1 MIARTFNRI
10 LWAIT
15 LGGALL
21 LAARMILA
29 GAAALGAALLV
40 AAAFVAW
47 VYNSPRARASR
58 YLLPGLA
65 TFAIFVLMPLLY
77 TVYIAFTNFSGE
89 HLLSQDRVRAWFA
102 QDFYAPDDARYGFRL
117 YPVPGEAS
125 SFCVVATVP
134 RKPEPFGDG
143 STSIHIVSGP
153 EDDFGNRLLVS
164 RPFTPAEAAAGKPVM
179 MGLNIVPPKSKPLS
193 IRDIIAARPWLNRAR
208 FTPPGATVPLRL
220 VNLRTLGFRLP
231 LWNEDGDKLV
241 NAVTG
246 QTLVPDAKRG
256 NFVDGQTREPVGPG
270 WRVWIG
276 TENFRLIFTD
286 PAIRAPFLKIF
297 GWNVVFAFLSVAI
310 TFAIGVVL
318 ASLLQWKALRGRAIY
333 RTLLILPYAIPAFIP
348 ILVFR
353 GLFNE
358 GYGEIN
364 LVLTQLFG
372 IAPKWFTDPALAR
385 AMILIVNTWLG
396 YPYMMIIASGMLQAV
411 PDELYEAT
419 AIDGA
424 GPWTNFTQ
432 VTLPQIFPP
441 LFPLLIASFAFNFNN
456 FSLIYLLTGGKP
468 DIVGSATV
476 AGTTDL
482 LVSYTFRM
490 AFKDSSARF
499 GFASAVATLLFIVVA
514 VLAWQQLRFSKPAPA
529 AKGGR

>member
-1 MIARTFNRI
+1 MIYRGLQRLF
-10 LWAIT
+10 WT
-15 LGGALL
+15 LLLLGSGLLAFRMALAGAPVFGGGL
-21 LAARMILA
+21 LAAVLFA
-29 GAAALGAALLV
+29 
-40 AAAFVAW
+40 AW
-47 VYNSPRARASR
+47 VYNSARVHAAR

-65 TFAIFVLMPLLY
+65 AFAVFVLAPLVY

-89 HLLSQDRVRAWFA
+89 HLLTQERVRAWFA
-102 QDFYAPDDARYGFRL
+102 QDLYAPDETRYAFRL
-117 YPVPGEAS
+117 HPAAEPGK
-125 SFCVVATVP
+125 FQVVVVVP
-134 RKPEPFGDG
+134 RPASESFGDG
-143 STSIHIVSGP
+143 STSLHVVSGP
-153 EDDFGNRLLVS
+153 EDEFGNRLMIS
-164 RPFTPAEAAAGKPVM
+164 RPFATNEAAAGQPVTLA
-179 MGLNIVPPKSKPLS
+179 LNIVPPQAKPLG
-193 IRDIIAARPWLNRAR
+193 IREVIAARPWLNPAR
-208 FTPPGATVPLRL
+208 FSAPGQPVPLRL
-220 VNLRTLGFRLP
+220 VSLRALGYRLP
-231 LWNEDGDKLV
+231 LWNEKDGTLV

-246 QTLVPDAKRG
+246 QILISDPARG
-256 NFVDGQTREPVGPG
+256 NYVDDKTGEPVGPG
-270 WRVWIG
+270 WRVWVG
-276 TENFRLIFTD
+276 PANFRLIFKD

-297 GWNVVFAFLSVAI
+297 GWNLAFAFLSVAI
-310 TFAIGVVL
+310 TFAIGVCL
-318 ASLLQWKALRGRAIY
+318 ACLLQWKALRGRALY

-364 LVLTQLFG
+364 HALTTLFG
-372 IAPKWFTDPALAR
+372 IAPKWFTDPMLAR
-385 AMILIVNTWLG
+385 TMILLVNAWLG

-424 GPWTNFTQ
+424 GPWTNFTR

-468 DIVGSATV
+468 DITGSATV

-499 GFASAVATLLFIVVA
+499 GFASAVATLLFFVVA
-514 VLAWQQLRFSKPAPA
+514 ILAWQQLRFSRPAPA
-529 AKGGR
+529 VKGGR

>member
-1 MIARTFNRI
+1 MAARTFSRI
-10 LWAIT
+10 LWA
-15 LGGALL
+15 LLVAGAAL
-21 LAARMILA
+21 LAARMAWA
-29 GAAALGAALLV
+29 GAPLLGASLFAAALFA
-40 AAAFVAW
+40 AW
-47 VYNSPRARASR
+47 VYTSTRAHAAR

-65 TFAIFVLMPLLY
+65 AFAVFALMPLLY
-77 TVYIAFTNFSGE
+77 TVYVAFTNFSGE

-102 QDFYAPDDARYGFRL
+102 QDAYAPRDDRLPFRL
-117 YPVPGEAS
+117 HPADLPGQFQIVVPMGN
-125 SFCVVATVP
+125 
-134 RKPEPFGDG
+134 GDLG
-143 STSIHIVSGP
+143 K
-153 EDDFGNRLLVS
+153 NLLIS
-164 RPFTPAEAAAGKPVM
+164 RPFTPAEAAAGQPVVLA
-179 MGLNIVPPKSKPLS
+179 LNIVAPTAKPLPL
-193 IRDIIAARPWLNRAR
+193 RDVVAARPWLNSAR
-208 FTPPGATVPLRL
+208 FSFPGSPVPLRL
-220 VNLRTLGFRLP
+220 VGLRALGFRLP
-231 LWNEDGDKLV
+231 LWDEDGEKLV

-246 QTLVPDAKRG
+246 QVLVPDPRRG
-256 NFVDGQTREPVGPG
+256 NYVDEKTGEPVGPG
-270 WRVWIG
+270 WRVWVG
-276 TENFRLIFTD
+276 TENFRLIFRD

-297 GWNVVFAFLSVAI
+297 GWNVAFAFLSVAT
-310 TFAIGVVL
+310 TFAIGVAL
-318 ASLLQWKALRGRAIY
+318 ACLLQWKALRGRAIY

-348 ILVFR
+348 ILVFK

-358 GYGEIN
+358 GFGEIN
-364 LVLTQLFG
+364 QILTALFG
-372 IAPKWFTDPALAR
+372 IAPKWFTDPWLAR
-385 AMILIVNTWLG
+385 AMILIVNAWLG

-424 GPWTNFTQ
+424 GPWTNFWK

-514 VLAWQQLRFSKPAPA
+514 VLAWQQLRFSRRQAVPA
-529 AKGGR
+529 AKGGRHG

>member
-1 MIARTFNRI
+1 MIARGFNRL
-10 LWAIT
+10 LWLIV
-15 LGGALL
+15 LGGALV
-21 LAARMILA
+21 LAARMAWA
-29 GAAALGAALLV
+29 GAAALGAALLA
-40 AAAFVAW
+40 AAAFAAW
-47 VYNSPRARASR
+47 VYTSARARASR

-65 TFAIFVLMPLLY
+65 AFAIFVLMPLLY
-77 TVYIAFTNFSGE
+77 TVYIAFTNFSGD
-89 HLLSQDRVRAWFA
+89 HLHSQARVRAWFA
-102 QDFYAPDDARYGFRL
+102 QDFYAPAPDRYPFRL
-117 YPVPGEAS
+117 HPAAETNKYQISITLEKGELGHN
-125 SFCVVATVP
+125 VL
-134 RKPEPFGDG
+134 
-143 STSIHIVSGP
+143 I
-153 EDDFGNRLLVS
+153 S
-164 RPFTPAEAAAGKPVM
+164 RPFTPAEAAAGQPVTLA
-179 MGLNIVPPKSKPLS
+179 LNIVAPKAKPLGL
-193 IRDIIAARPWLNRAR
+193 RDIIALRPWLNLAR
-208 FTPPGATVPLRL
+208 FTPPGATTPLRL

-231 LWNEDGDKLV
+231 LWNEEGERLV
-241 NAVTG
+241 NAITG
-246 QTLVPDAKRG
+246 QVLVPDAKRG
-256 NFVDGQTREPVGPG
+256 NYVDVETRAPVGPG

-276 TENFRLIFTD
+276 TENFRLIFRD

-297 GWNVVFAFLSVAI
+297 GWNVCFAFLSVAI

-318 ASLLQWKALRGRAIY
+318 ASLLQWKALRGRQIY

-364 LVLTQLFG
+364 LVLSQLFG
-372 IAPKWFTDPALAR
+372 LAPHWFTDPWLAR

-424 GPWTNFTQ
+424 GPWTNFAK

-514 VLAWQQLRFSKPAPA
+514 ILAWQQLRFSKRQPAPA
-529 AKGGR
+529 AKGGRNG

>member
-1 MIARTFNRI
+1 MIARAFNRI
-10 LWAIT
+10 LWAIV
-15 LGGALL
+15 LGGALFL
-21 LAARMILA
+21 SARMVWA
-29 GAAALGAALLV
+29 GAPVLGAAMAV
-40 AAAFVAW
+40 TAMFVAW
-47 VYNSPRARASR
+47 IYNSSRAHASR

-65 TFAIFVLMPLLY
+65 AFAIFVLMPLLY

-89 HLLSQDRVRAWFA
+89 HLLSQARVRAWFA
-102 QDFYAPDDARYGFRL
+102 QDFYAPSPERYSFRIHPGAESGK
-117 YPVPGEAS
+117 YQVVVPLEKGEMG
-125 SFCVVATVP
+125 
-134 RKPEPFGDG
+134 RNQL
-143 STSIHIVSGP
+143 I
-153 EDDFGNRLLVS
+153 S
-164 RPFTPAEAAAGKPVM
+164 RPFTPEEARAGNPVTLA
-179 MGLNIVPPKSKPLS
+179 LNIVAPTAKPLD
-193 IRDIIAARPWLNRAR
+193 IREVIAARPWLNRAR
-208 FTPPGATVPLRL
+208 FTRPGSTVPLRL
-220 VNLRTLGFRLP
+220 VSLRALGFRQP
-231 LWNEDGDKLV
+231 LWNAEGEKLV

-246 QTLVPDAKRG
+246 QVLVPDPGRG
-256 NFVDGQTREPVGPG
+256 NYVDEQTRVPVGPG

-276 TENFRLIFTD
+276 TENFRLIFGD
-286 PAIRAPFLKIF
+286 PAIRAPFLEIF
-297 GWNVVFAFLSVAI
+297 GWNVGFAFLSVAV
-310 TFAIGVVL
+310 TFGIGVLL

-364 LVLTQLFG
+364 LVLSHLLG
-372 IAPKWFTDPALAR
+372 IAPKWFTDPWLAR

-396 YPYMMIIASGMLQAV
+396 YPYMMIISSGMLQAV

-424 GPWTNFTQ
+424 GPWTNFAK

-468 DIVGSATV
+468 DITGSATV

-514 VLAWQQLRFSKPAPA
+514 VLAWQQLRFAARQRAPG
-529 AKGGR
+529 AKGGRNG

>member
-1 MIARTFNRI
+1 MAARTFSRI
-10 LWAIT
+10 LWA
-15 LGGALL
+15 LLVAGAAL
-21 LAARMILA
+21 LAARMAWA
-29 GAAALGAALLV
+29 GAPLLGASLFAAALFA
-40 AAAFVAW
+40 AW
-47 VYNSPRARASR
+47 VYTSTRAHAAR

-65 TFAIFVLMPLLY
+65 AFAVFALMPLLY
-77 TVYIAFTNFSGE
+77 TVYVAFTNFSGE

-102 QDFYAPDDARYGFRL
+102 QDFYAPRDDRLPFRL
-117 YPVPGEAS
+117 HPADLPGQFQIVVPMGN
-125 SFCVVATVP
+125 
-134 RKPEPFGDG
+134 GDLG
-143 STSIHIVSGP
+143 K
-153 EDDFGNRLLVS
+153 NLLIS
-164 RPFTPAEAAAGKPVM
+164 RPFTPAEAAAGQPVVLA
-179 MGLNIVPPKSKPLS
+179 LNIVAPTAKPLPL
-193 IRDIIAARPWLNRAR
+193 RDVVAARAWLNQAR
-208 FTPPGATVPLRL
+208 FSFPGSPVPLRL
-220 VNLRTLGFRLP
+220 VGLRALGFRLP

-246 QTLVPDAKRG
+246 QVLVPDPRRG
-256 NFVDGQTREPVGPG
+256 NYVDEKTGEPVGPG
-270 WRVWIG
+270 WRVWVG
-276 TENFRLIFTD
+276 TENFRLIFRD

-297 GWNVVFAFLSVAI
+297 GWNVAFAFLSVAT
-310 TFAIGVVL
+310 TFAIGVAL
-318 ASLLQWKALRGRAIY
+318 ACLLQWKALRGRAIY

-348 ILVFR
+348 ILVFK

-358 GYGEIN
+358 GFGEIN
-364 LVLTQLFG
+364 HVLTALFG
-372 IAPKWFTDPALAR
+372 IAPKWFTDPWLAR
-385 AMILIVNTWLG
+385 AMILIVNAWLG

-424 GPWTNFTQ
+424 GPWTNFWK

-482 LVSYTFRM
+482 LVSYVFRM

-499 GFASAVATLLFIVVA
+499 GFASAVATLLFFVVA
-514 VLAWQQLRFSKPAPA
+514 LLAWQQLRFSRPAPA
-529 AKGGR
+529 AKGGRP

>member
-1 MIARTFNRI
+1 MRLLKLGRLF
-10 LWAIT
+10 WAIV
-15 LGGALL
+15 LFGAGW
-21 LAARMILA
+21 LAARMVLA
-29 GAAALGAALLV
+29 GAPVLGVALFLAV
-40 AAAFVAW
+40 AFAAW
-47 VYNSPRARASR
+47 VYNSPRTHAAR

-65 TFAIFVLMPLLY
+65 TFAVFVLAPLLY

-89 HLLSQDRVRAWFA
+89 HLLSQERVRAWFA
-102 QDFYAPDDARYGFRL
+102 QDLYAPVETRHAFRL
-117 YPVPGEAS
+117 HPAAEPGKYQ
-125 SFCVVATVP
+125 VVIP
-134 RKPEPFGDG
+134 LEKEEMGR
-143 STSIHIVSGP
+143 
-153 EDDFGNRLLVS
+153 NLLIS
-164 RPFTPAEAAAGKPVM
+164 RPFTPQEAEQSQPILL
-179 MGLNIVPPKSKPLS
+179 GLNIAPPRAKALG
-193 IRDIIAARPWLNRAR
+193 IRDVVAARAWLRPAR
-208 FTPPGATVPLRL
+208 FTAPGQSVPLRMIS
-220 VNLRTLGFRLP
+220 LRELGYRLP
-231 LWNEDGDKLV
+231 RWEEDNGGLV

-246 QTLVPDAKRG
+246 QRLVPDSSRG
-256 NFVDGQTREPVGPG
+256 NFVDAATGEAVGPG

-276 TENFRLIFTD
+276 TANFRLIFTD
-286 PAIRAPFLKIF
+286 PAIREPFLKIF
-297 GWNVVFAFLSVAI
+297 AWNVVFALLSVAT
-310 TFAIGVVL
+310 TFVIGVCL

-364 LVLTQLFG
+364 HVLTALFG
-372 IAPKWFTDPALAR
+372 IAPKWFTDPMLAR
-385 AMILIVNTWLG
+385 TMILIVNAWLG
-396 YPYMMIIASGMLQAV
+396 YPYMMIISSGMLQAV

-419 AIDGA
+419 AVDGA
-424 GPWTNFTQ
+424 GPWTNFTK

-468 DIVGSATV
+468 DITGSATV

-499 GFASAVATLLFIVVA
+499 GFASAVATLLFIIVA
-514 VLAWQQLRFSKPAPA
+514 ILAWLQLRWSRAPA
-529 AKGGR
+529 AKGAR

>member
-1 MIARTFNRI
+1 MIMRSFNRI
-10 LWAIT
+10 LWAIV
-15 LGGALL
+15 LGGALFLSARMVWMGAPVVGVVL
-21 LAARMILA
+21 LAAI
-29 GAAALGAALLV
+29 G
-40 AAAFVAW
+40 FVAW
-47 VYNSPRARASR
+47 VYTSPRAQASR

-89 HLLSQDRVRAWFA
+89 HLLSQERVQAWFA
-102 QDFYAPDDARYGFRL
+102 QDAYAPTPKRYPFRL
-117 YPVPGEAS
+117 YPA
-125 SFCVVATVP
+125 ATLGQYQISIQ
-134 RKPEPFGDG
+134 RGQGDIG
-143 STSIHIVSGP
+143 R
-153 EDDFGNRLLVS
+153 NQLVS
-164 RPFTPAEAAAGKPVM
+164 RPFSPEEAVVGKPVM
-179 MGLNIVPPKSKPLS
+179 LTLNIVAPRGKPLS
-193 IRDIIAARPWLNRAR
+193 IREVIAARPWLNHAR
-208 FTPPGATVPLRL
+208 FTPPGAQVPLQL
-220 VNLRTLGFRLP
+220 VSLRTLGTRLP
-231 LWNEDGDKLV
+231 LWNAEGDQLV

-246 QTLVPDAKRG
+246 QILVPDPELG
-256 NFVDGQTREPVGPG
+256 NYVDIRTREPVGPG

-276 TENFRLIFTD
+276 TKNFRLIFSD

-297 GWNVVFAFLSVAI
+297 AWNIVFALLSVI
-310 TFAIGVVL
+310 LSFAIGVTL

-364 LVLTQLFG
+364 LILSHLFG
-372 IAPKWFTDPALAR
+372 IAPHWFTDPTLAR

-396 YPYMMIIASGMLQAV
+396 YPYMMIIAAGMLQAV

-432 VTLPQIFPP
+432 VTLPTIFPP

-456 FSLIYLLTGGKP
+456 FTLIYLLTGGKP
-468 DIVGSATV
+468 DIIGSATV

-514 VLAWQQLRFSKPAPA
+514 VLAWQQLRHTTRPT
-529 AKGGR
+529 KGGGHG

>member
-1 MIARTFNRI
+1 MIARAFSRI
-10 LWAIT
+10 LWAIA
-15 LGGALL
+15 LGGALFL
-21 LAARMILA
+21 SARMVLS
-29 GAAALGAALLV
+29 GAWVLGAAMGA

-47 VYNSPRARASR
+47 VYTSSRARASR

-65 TFAIFVLMPLLY
+65 TFAVFVLMPLLY

-102 QDFYAPDDARYGFRL
+102 QDEYAPDDTRYAFRL
-117 YPVPGEAS
+117 HPAAQPGQYQIVVPMGE
-125 SFCVVATVP
+125 
-134 RKPEPFGDG
+134 GDMG
-143 STSIHIVSGP
+143 KK
-153 EDDFGNRLLVS
+153 LLIS
-164 RPFTPAEAAAGKPVM
+164 RPFTTNEAAAGKPVLL
-179 MGLNIVPPKSKPLS
+179 GLNIVAPQASPLG
-193 IRDIIAARPWLNRAR
+193 IREVIAARPWLNRAR
-208 FTPPGATVPLRL
+208 FTPPGAAVPLRL
-220 VNLRTLGFRLP
+220 VGLRALGTRLP
-231 LWNEDGDKLV
+231 LWNENGDSLV
-241 NAVTG
+241 HALTG
-246 QTLVPDAKRG
+246 QILVPDPKRG
-256 NFVDGQTREPVGPG
+256 NYVDKKTGEPVGPG

-276 TENFRLIFTD
+276 TENFRQIFTD
-286 PAIRAPFLKIF
+286 PALRAPFLKIF

-310 TFAIGVVL
+310 TFAIGVLL

-364 LVLTQLFG
+364 VVLSQLFG
-372 IAPKWFTDPALAR
+372 IAPKWFTDPWLAR
-385 AMILIVNTWLG
+385 AMILIVNAWLG
-396 YPYMMIIASGMLQAV
+396 YPYMMIISSGMLQAV

-419 AIDGA
+419 AMDGA
-424 GPWTNFTQ
+424 GPWTNFTK

-514 VLAWQQLRFSKPAPA
+514 ILAWQQLRFSRRQPAPA
-529 AKGGR
+529 AKGGSRG

>member
-1 MIARTFNRI
+1 MIYRGLQRLF
-10 LWAIT
+10 WT
-15 LGGALL
+15 LLLLGSGLLAFRMALAGAPVFGGGL
-21 LAARMILA
+21 LAA
-29 GAAALGAALLV
+29 ALFA
-40 AAAFVAW
+40 AW
-47 VYNSPRARASR
+47 VYNSARAHAAR

-65 TFAIFVLMPLLY
+65 AFAVFILAPLVY

-89 HLLSQDRVRAWFA
+89 HLLTQERVQAWFA
-102 QDFYAPDDARYGFRL
+102 QDLYAPDEARYAFRL
-117 YPVPGEAS
+117 HPAAEPGKFQVVVPL
-125 SFCVVATVP
+125 
-134 RKPEPFGDG
+134 EPGAMG
-143 STSIHIVSGP
+143 R
-153 EDDFGNRLLVS
+153 NLLIS
-164 RPFTPAEAAAGKPVM
+164 RPFTTNEAAAGQPVT
-179 MGLNIVPPKSKPLS
+179 LAFNIVPPRAKPLG
-193 IRDIIAARPWLNRAR
+193 IREVIAARPWLNPAR
-208 FTPPGATVPLRL
+208 FSAPGQPVPLRL
-220 VNLRTLGFRLP
+220 VSLRALGYRLP
-231 LWNEDGDKLV
+231 LWNEKDGTLV

-246 QTLVPDAKRG
+246 QVLIPDPAHG
-256 NFVDGQTREPVGPG
+256 NYVDDKTGEPVGPG

-276 TENFRLIFTD
+276 TGNFRLIFKD

-297 GWNVVFAFLSVAI
+297 GWNLAFALLSVAI
-310 TFAIGVVL
+310 TFVIGVCL
-318 ASLLQWKALRGRAIY
+318 ACLLQWKALRGRHIY

-364 LVLTQLFG
+364 HVLTTLFG
-372 IAPKWFTDPALAR
+372 IAPKWFTDPMLAR
-385 AMILIVNTWLG
+385 TMILLVNAWLG

-424 GPWTNFTQ
+424 GPWTNFTR

-468 DIVGSATV
+468 DITGSATV

-499 GFASAVATLLFIVVA
+499 GFASAVATLLFFVVA
-514 VLAWQQLRFSKPAPA
+514 ILAWQQLRFSRPAPA
-529 AKGGR
+529 VKGGR

>member
-10 LWAIT
+10 LWGIAVA
-15 LGGALL
+15 GALF
-21 LAARMILA
+21 LAARMA
-29 GAAALGAALLV
+29 WTGAVALGTALGLAAL
-40 AAAFVAW
+40 FVAW
-47 VYNSPRARASR
+47 VYNSARARASR

-65 TFAIFVLMPLLY
+65 TFAVFVLMPLLY
-77 TVYIAFTNFSGE
+77 TVYVAFTNFSGE

-102 QDFYAPDDARYGFRL
+102 QDDYAPDPDRYAFRL
-117 YPVPGEAS
+117 HPAVEPGK
-125 SFCVVATVP
+125 FQVVITW
-134 RKPEPFGDG
+134 E
-143 STSIHIVSGP
+143 
-153 EDDFGNRLLVS
+153 EGNIGKNLLIS
-164 RPFTPAEAAAGKPVM
+164 RPFTTNEAAAGNPVIL
-179 MGLNIVPPKSKPLS
+179 GLNIVAPTAQPLG
-193 IRDIIAARPWLNRAR
+193 IREVIAARPWLNAAR
-208 FTPPGATVPLRL
+208 FTPPGATTPLRL
-220 VNLRTLGFRLP
+220 VSLRALGYRLP
-231 LWNEDGDKLV
+231 LWNAEGERLV
-241 NAVTG
+241 NDVTG
-246 QTLVPDAKRG
+246 QVLVPDPKLG
-256 NFVDGQTREPVGPG
+256 NYVDEKTRAPVGPG
-270 WRVWIG
+270 WRVWVG
-276 TENFRLIFTD
+276 AENFRLIFRD
-286 PAIRAPFLKIF
+286 PAIRAPFLEIF

-310 TFAIGVVL
+310 TFAIGVML

-348 ILVFR
+348 ILVFK

-364 LVLTQLFG
+364 HVLSALFG
-372 IAPKWFTDPALAR
+372 IAPRWFTDPALAR

-424 GPWTNFTQ
+424 GPWTNFAQ
-432 VTLPQIFPP
+432 VTLPQILPP

-514 VLAWQQLRFSKPAPA
+514 VLAWQQLRFSRPAPA
-529 AKGGR
+529 AKGGSNG

>member
-1 MIARTFNRI
+1 MICRLLNRI
-10 LWAIT
+10 LWR
-15 LGGALL
+15 LGQGGAAF
-21 LAARMILA
+21 LAARMALA
-29 GAAALGAALLV
+29 GAPVLGAALLLG
-40 AAAFVAW
+40 ALFAAW
-47 VYNSPRARASR
+47 VYTSARAHAPR

-65 TFAIFVLMPLLY
+65 TFLVFVLLPLVY

-89 HLLSQDRVRAWFA
+89 HLLSQERVRDWFA
-102 QDFYAPDDARYGFRL
+102 QDCYSPDPERLPFRL
-117 YPVPGEAS
+117 HPAAEPGQYQVVVPLEQGEIG
-125 SFCVVATVP
+125 
-134 RKPEPFGDG
+134 R
-143 STSIHIVSGP
+143 
-153 EDDFGNRLLVS
+153 NLLIS
-164 RPFTPAEAAAGKPVM
+164 RPFTTNEAAAGKPVTLA
-179 MGLNIVPPKSKPLS
+179 LNIVAPKARPLG
-193 IRDIIAARPWLNRAR
+193 IREIIGARPWLNKAR
-208 FTPPGATVPLRL
+208 FATPGSAVPLRL
-220 VNLRTLGFRLP
+220 VSLRTLGYRLP
-231 LWNEDGDKLV
+231 LWNEDGDRLV

-246 QTLVPDAKRG
+246 QALVPDPRLG
-256 NFVDGQTREPVGPG
+256 NYVDEKTREPVGPG

-276 TENFRLIFTD
+276 TENFRLIFRD

-297 GWNVVFAFLSVAI
+297 GWNIGFALLSVAL
-310 TFAIGVVL
+310 TFALGTVL
-318 ASLLQWKALRGRAIY
+318 ACLLQWKALRGRAIY

-364 LVLTQLFG
+364 HVLAALFG

-385 AMILIVNTWLG
+385 TMILVVNTWLG

-424 GPWTNFTQ
+424 GPWINFAKI
-432 VTLPQIFPP
+432 TLPQIFPP

-490 AFKDSSARF
+490 AFKDSTARF

-514 VLAWQQLRFSKPAPA
+514 ILAWQQLRFSRPAPA
-529 AKGGR
+529 AKGGTRG

>member
-1 MIARTFNRI
+1 MICRLLNRI
-10 LWAIT
+10 LWVLV
-15 LGGALL
+15 LGGAAF
-21 LAARMILA
+21 LAARMALA
-29 GAAALGAALLV
+29 GAPVLGAALLLG
-40 AAAFVAW
+40 ALFAAW
-47 VYNSPRARASR
+47 VYTSARAHAPR

-65 TFAIFVLMPLLY
+65 TFLVFVLLPLVY

-89 HLLSQDRVRAWFA
+89 HLLSQERVRDWFA
-102 QDFYAPDDARYGFRL
+102 QDCYSPDPERLSFRL
-117 YPVPGEAS
+117 HSAAEPGQYQVVVPLEQGEIG
-125 SFCVVATVP
+125 
-134 RKPEPFGDG
+134 R
-143 STSIHIVSGP
+143 
-153 EDDFGNRLLVS
+153 NLLIS
-164 RPFTPAEAAAGKPVM
+164 RPFTTNEAAAGKPVTLA
-179 MGLNIVPPKSKPLS
+179 LNIVAPKAGPLG
-193 IRDIIAARPWLNRAR
+193 IREIIGARPWLNKAR
-208 FTPPGATVPLRL
+208 FAPPGSAVPLRL
-220 VNLRTLGFRLP
+220 VSLRTLGYRLP
-231 LWNEDGDKLV
+231 LWNEDGGRLV

-246 QTLVPDAKRG
+246 QALVPDPRLG
-256 NFVDGQTREPVGPG
+256 NYVDEKTREPVGPG

-276 TENFRLIFTD
+276 TENFRLIFRD

-297 GWNVVFAFLSVAI
+297 GWNIVFALLSVAL
-310 TFAIGVVL
+310 TFALGTVL
-318 ASLLQWKALRGRAIY
+318 ACLLQWKALRGRAIY

-358 GYGEIN
+358 SYGEIN
-364 LVLTQLFG
+364 HVLAALFG

-385 AMILIVNTWLG
+385 TMILVVNTWLG

-424 GPWTNFTQ
+424 GPWTNFAK

-476 AGTTDL
+476 AGTTGL

-490 AFKDSSARF
+490 AFKDSTARF
-499 GFASAVATLLFIVVA
+499 GFASAVSTLLFIVVA
-514 VLAWQQLRFSKPAPA
+514 ILAWQQLRFSRPAPA
-529 AKGGR
+529 AKGGSRG

>member
-10 LWAIT
+10 LWALA
-15 LGGALL
+15 LGGATL
-21 LAARMILA
+21 LAARMAWA
-29 GAAALGAALLV
+29 GAPLLGAVLLAAALFA
-40 AAAFVAW
+40 AW
-47 VYNSPRARASR
+47 VYTSARAHASR

-65 TFAIFVLMPLLY
+65 TFAVFVLMPLLY
-77 TVYIAFTNFSGE
+77 TVYVAFTNFSGE

-102 QDFYAPDDARYGFRL
+102 QDFYAPDDARYAFRL
-117 YPVPGEAS
+117 HPADVPGHYQ
-125 SFCVVATVP
+125 VVVP
-134 RKPEPFGDG
+134 MGAGDIG
-143 STSIHIVSGP
+143 K
-153 EDDFGNRLLVS
+153 NLLIS
-164 RPFTPAEAAAGKPVM
+164 RPFTTNEAAAGRPVTLA
-179 MGLNIVPPKSKPLS
+179 LNIVAPKAKPLGL
-193 IRDIIAARPWLNRAR
+193 REVIAARPWLNRAR
-208 FTPPGATVPLRL
+208 FTPPGATTPLRL
-220 VNLRTLGFRLP
+220 VGLRALGFRLP
-231 LWNEDGDKLV
+231 LWNESGDTLV

-246 QTLVPDAKRG
+246 QILVPDPQRG
-256 NFVDGQTREPVGPG
+256 NYVDQTTREPVGPG
-270 WRVWIG
+270 LRVWIG
-276 TENFRLIFTD
+276 TENFRLIFRD

-297 GWNVVFAFLSVAI
+297 GWNVCFAFLSVAL

-318 ASLLQWKALRGRAIY
+318 ACLLQWKVLRGRALY

-348 ILVFR
+348 ILVFK

-364 LVLTQLFG
+364 QILTSLFG
-372 IAPKWFTDPALAR
+372 IAPKWFTDPWLAR
-385 AMILIVNTWLG
+385 AMILIVNAWLG

-424 GPWTNFTQ
+424 GPWTNFTK

-514 VLAWQQLRFSKPAPA
+514 LLAWQQLRFSRPAPA
-529 AKGGR
+529 AKGGTHG